1 MNIPS
6 LTEISNK
13 AHSAIQ
19 RFPITLLW
27 AILGSLYCIF
37 LAEKTNYDLF
47 DNDFDSI
54 LTIILGISWLIGTQF
69 FMEQLKDQ
77 KKWRWLKLLVLV
89 LLGLFYWYLP
99 HVQYY
104 DENPIYTFRFFLY
117 LIAGHLFMLFAPFIL
132 NWDKNAYWNYLKII
146 AIAIIRS
153 LFFSGILYIGL
164 ILALAAID
172 ALFDISI
179 PGKRYG
185 QLFIFCLGI
194 VNTWIYLSDFP
205 KNILHNTTI
214 NFQKALEVLVKYI
227 LIPLI
232 LLYLLILYAY
242 SIKIILN
249 WELPKGWVSY
259 LVIVLSLLGYT
270 IQVLINPVQKTL
282 KSWTINKFYPWFY
295 FFLIPLNILLFV
307 AIVRRINDYGITEN
321 RYFVFAIALWNVAMI
336 AYVLLSKKK
345 ALIVIPSTLFIIA
358 IFSSFGFWSAF
369 SISKKS
375 QTQQFT
381 EIFNAVKLKNNL
393 ATADEFDRLKS
404 ILRYLEDRKTV
415 SSLDKITNLNLEG
428 FRDSIE
434 SERQA
439 YGWLNETKIWDSLA
453 INLDSTSL
461 SLQNNYPNYF
471 NYYSDWDKSYHT
483 NISEFDNFTYL
494 QFSSSSNQKID
505 MDTLYMKYNNDNQTI
520 AIFSKIN
527 DSLQL
532 EIPLLEKFKELE
544 KYGTNLN
551 KVSQNEL
558 IIETKS
564 TAISSKLIFS
574 ELAFQLEKEKDSVYL
589 TNAKAF
595 LFLKEK

>member
-1 MNIPS
+1 MERSYDS
-6 LTEISNK
+6 L
-13 AHSAIQ
+13 
-19 RFPITLLW
+19 R
-27 AILGSLYCIF
+27 
-37 LAEKTNYDLF
+37 
-47 DNDFDSI
+47 
-54 LTIILGISWLIGTQF
+54 II
-69 FMEQLKDQ
+69 
-77 KKWRWLKLLVLV
+77 
-89 LLGLFYWYLP
+89 
-99 HVQYY
+99 
-104 DENPIYTFRFFLY
+104 
-117 LIAGHLFMLFAPFIL
+117 
-132 NWDKNAYWNYLKII
+132 
-146 AIAIIRS
+146 
-153 LFFSGILYIGL
+153 
-164 ILALAAID
+164 
-172 ALFDISI
+172 
-179 PGKRYG
+179 
-185 QLFIFCLGI
+185 
-194 VNTWIYLSDFP
+194 
-205 KNILHNTTI
+205 
-214 NFQKALEVLVKYI
+214 
-227 LIPLI
+227 
-232 LLYLLILYAY
+232 
-242 SIKIILN
+242 
-249 WELPKGWVSY
+249 
-259 LVIVLSLLGYT
+259 
-270 IQVLINPVQKTL
+270 
-282 KSWTINKFYPWFY
+282 
-295 FFLIPLNILLFV
+295 
-307 AIVRRINDYGITEN
+307 
-321 RYFVFAIALWNVAMI
+321 
-336 AYVLLSKKK
+336 KKK